1 MESNGHEDI
10 FWLGWTAGRY
20 PAPSVGTQ
28 RFWKQACDYIAAGDQ
43 AISSAQAVIE
53 VADVDSHL

>member
-10 FWLGWTAGRY
+10 FWWLDRRTIFCA
-20 PAPSVGTQ
+20 AAGTQ
-28 RFWKQACDYIAAGDQ
+28 RFWKQACDYISAGDQ
-43 AISSAQAVIE
+43 AISGAQAVIE